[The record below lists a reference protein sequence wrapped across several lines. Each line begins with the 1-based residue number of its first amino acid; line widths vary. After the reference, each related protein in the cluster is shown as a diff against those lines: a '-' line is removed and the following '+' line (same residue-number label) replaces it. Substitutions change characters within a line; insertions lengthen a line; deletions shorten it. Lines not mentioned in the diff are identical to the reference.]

1 MLDSGWAAWF
11 SLVQSKNCSLPNTL
25 LWVRDGNSFLCDR
38 IQSINA
44 YVTKWA
50 WSPTFSSSFSKKLK
64 SVASPG
70 RKHSSSWNSRHRIKH
85 CPEQTAPF
93 LLILSAMYV
102 WLWVAVKKHSWCS
115 AVSAFSQKDPKSLLL
130 TQPAGSLCA
139 ASFYTSAS
147 PGKKWREWPRS
158 AFSSSSSSM
167 LPLKPTTPASRSST
181 LIFWVFDYNVYLSTF
196 WIMHTQ
202 HIIKGKNY
210 DYGPSQ

>member
-1 MLDSGWAAWF
+1 MFDSGWAAWF

-115 AVSAFSQKDPKSLLL
+115 AVSLLFLRRIPSPCGWPSQLGHCVQL
-130 TQPAGSLCA
+130 
-139 ASFYTSAS
+139 
-147 PGKKWREWPRS
+147 
-158 AFSSSSSSM
+158 
-167 LPLKPTTPASRSST
+167 
-181 LIFWVFDYNVYLSTF
+181 LSTP
-196 WIMHTQ
+196 Q
-202 HIIKGKNY
+202 HLQAKSGENGP
-210 DYGPSQ
+210 DLPSQALAAACCL